1 MLVRLSGLVNI
12 RFEDGL
18 VSLGLK
24 ATWSYLG
31 DRVAYQGQDCYKVTV
46 NQKKYQKVFR
56 QY

>member
-46 NQKKYQKVFR
+46 NQNKYQKVVR